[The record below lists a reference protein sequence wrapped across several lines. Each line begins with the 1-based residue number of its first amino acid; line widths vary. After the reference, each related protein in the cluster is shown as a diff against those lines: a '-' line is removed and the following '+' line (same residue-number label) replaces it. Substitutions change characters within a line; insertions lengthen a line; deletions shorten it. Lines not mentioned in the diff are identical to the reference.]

1 MRMSK
6 DAVPLRGKGGS
17 MLRWIASVLLVI
29 AFVFAGDT
37 RARAEKPEINIAIQ
51 DGLAYLPFIIMN
63 HEKLVEKHAR
73 AAGLP
78 EPKVSW
84 VRLANSVIMNDGLL
98 SGTLDIAT
106 GGVPSL
112 LVLWSKTKGT
122 MNVKSI
128 GAWASVPNYLN
139 VRNPAIKDV
148 RDFTEKDRIAVP
160 AVKVSNQA
168 MYLQMLAEK
177 VFGEFEYQK
186 LDKLTVSLAH
196 SDAMKAFLLPGSEIT
211 AHFTIEPY
219 ASRERASGAKTLMSS
234 FDILGGPATTSVMW
248 TTSKFHDE
256 NPKTYAAFVAATQ
269 EAFAFIERDKQAAA
283 DYYIRVTGT
292 KESREDIIAMLGDP
306 LLKFGL
312 VPSNIMQQADFM
324 YRKGLIKVRP
334 ESWKDLF
341 FPSLH
346 TAAGS

>member
-1 MRMSK
+1 MF
-6 DAVPLRGKGGS
+6 
-17 MLRWIASVLLVI
+17 RWVASVLLI
-29 AFVFAGDT
+29 AACFVAGDGPARGET
-37 RARAEKPEINIAIQ
+37 RELRIAIQ
-51 DGLAYLPFIIMN
+51 DGLAYLPFIVMDN
-63 HEKLVEKHAR
+63 EKLVEKHAR

-78 EPKVSW
+78 EPKVTW

-112 LVLWSKTKGT
+112 LVLWAKTKGA
-122 MNVKSI
+122 MNVRSV

-177 VFGEFEYQK
+177 VFGEAEYQK
-186 LDKLTVSLAH
+186 LDTLTVSLAH

-248 TTSKFHDE
+248 ATSKFHDE

-269 EAFAFIERDKQAAA
+269 EAFAFIDRDKKAAA

-312 VPSNIMQQADFM
+312 VPSSIMQQADFM
-324 YRKGLIKVRP
+324 YRKGLIKARP
-334 ESWKDLF
+334 DSWKDLF
-341 FPSLH
+341 FPELH
-346 TAAGS
+346 DSAGS

>member
-1 MRMSK
+1 MVRRFFCACL
-6 DAVPLRGKGGS
+6 AVAL
-17 MLRWIASVLLVI
+17 VLL
-29 AFVFAGDT
+29 APST
-37 RARAEKPEINIAIQ
+37 PRAETRELRVAIQ

-63 HEKLVEKHAR
+63 HEKLVEKHAK
-73 AAGLP
+73 AAGVP
-78 EPKVSW
+78 ELKVTW
-84 VRLANSVIMNDGLL
+84 ARFANSVIMNDGLL
-98 SGTLDIAT
+98 SGNLDIAT

-139 VRNPAIKDV
+139 VRNTSIKDV

-177 VFGEFEYQK
+177 VFGESEYQK
-186 LDKLTVSLAH
+186 LDTLTVSLAH
-196 SDAMKAFLLPGSEIT
+196 SDAMNAFLLPGSEVT

-219 ASRERASGAKTLMSS
+219 ASRERAAGAKTLMSS
-234 FDILGGPATTSVMW
+234 FDILGGPGTTSVMW
-248 TTSKFHDE
+248 TTSKFHNE
-256 NPKTYAAFVAATQ
+256 NPKTYAAFVAATL
-269 EAFAFIERDKQAAA
+269 EAFAFIDRDKKAAA

-292 KESREDIIAMLGDP
+292 KEAPADIKAMLNDP
-306 LLKFGL
+306 LLRFGL

-324 YRKGLIKVRP
+324 FRKGIIKVRP
-334 ESWKDLF
+334 ANWQELF
-341 FPSLH
+341 FSNVH

>member
-1 MRMSK
+1 MVRRFIC
-6 DAVPLRGKGGS
+6 ACFAAAL
-17 MLRWIASVLLVI
+17 VLLVPS
-29 AFVFAGDT
+29 AP
-37 RARAEKPEINIAIQ
+37 RAETRELRVAIQ

-73 AAGLP
+73 AAGVP
-78 EPKVSW
+78 ELKVTW
-84 VRLANSVIMNDGLL
+84 ARFANSVIMNDGLL
-98 SGTLDIAT
+98 SGNLDIAT

-112 LVLWSKTKGT
+112 LVLWSKTKGN

-139 VRNPAIKDV
+139 VRNTNIKDV

-177 VFGEFEYQK
+177 VFGESEYQK
-186 LDKLTVSLAH
+186 LDTLTVSLAH
-196 SDAMKAFLLPGSEIT
+196 SDAMNAFLLPGSEVT

-219 ASRERASGAKTLMSS
+219 ASRERAAGAKTLMSS
-234 FDILGGPATTSVMW
+234 FDILGGPGTTSVMW
-248 TTSKFHDE
+248 TTSKFHNE
-256 NPKTYAAFVAATQ
+256 NPKTYAAFVAATL
-269 EAFAFIERDKQAAA
+269 EAFTFIDRDKKAAA

-292 KESREDIIAMLGDP
+292 KEAPADIAAMLNDP
-306 LLKFGL
+306 LLRFGL

-324 YRKGLIKVRP
+324 FRKGIIKVRP
-334 ESWKDLF
+334 EGWQELF
-341 FPSLH
+341 FPNVH
-346 TAAGS
+346 NTTGS

>member
-1 MRMSK
+1 MVCRFLSVALAAIVFLSA
-6 DAVPLRGKGGS
+6 AVK
-17 MLRWIASVLLVI
+17 
-29 AFVFAGDT
+29 
-37 RARAEKPEINIAIQ
+37 ARAETRELRIAIQ
-51 DGLAYLPFIIMN
+51 DGLAYLPFIVMDK
-63 HEKLVEKHAR
+63 EKLVEKHAK

-78 EPKVSW
+78 EPKITW
-84 VRLANSVIMNDGLL
+84 ARLANSVIMNDGLL
-98 SGTLDIAT
+98 SGNLDIAT

-139 VRNPAIKDV
+139 VRNPAVKDV
-148 RDFTEKDRIAVP
+148 RDLTDKDRIAVP

-177 VFGEFEYQK
+177 VFGEAEYQR
-186 LDKLTVSLAH
+186 LDTLTVSLAH

-219 ASRERASGAKTLMSS
+219 ASRERAAGAKTLMSS

-248 TTSKFHDE
+248 ATAKFHDE
-256 NPKTYAAFVAATQ
+256 NPKTYAAFVAAIQ
-269 EAFAFIERDKQAAA
+269 EAFAFIERDKKAAA

-292 KESREDIIAMLGDP
+292 KEAPEDIIAMLGDP

-312 VPSNIMQQADFM
+312 APSNIMSQADFM

-341 FPSLH
+341 FPNVHAS
-346 TAAGS
+346 AGS

>member
-1 MRMSK
+1 
-6 DAVPLRGKGGS
+6 
-17 MLRWIASVLLVI
+17 MLRRIASLM
-29 AFVFAGDT
+29 FAMLWIVGL
-37 RARAEKPEINIAIQ
+37 AASPRAETGELRIAIQ
-51 DGLAYLPFIIMN
+51 DGLAYLPFIVMDN
-63 HEKLVEKHAR
+63 EKLVEKHAR
-73 AAGLP
+73 AAGLK
-78 EPKVSW
+78 EPKVTW

-112 LVLWSKTKGT
+112 LVLWAKTKGT
-122 MNVKSI
+122 MNVRSV

-139 VRNPAIKDV
+139 VRNPEIKDV
-148 RDFTEKDRIAVP
+148 RDLTEKDRIAVP

-177 VFGEFEYQK
+177 VFGETEYQK
-186 LDKLTVSLAH
+186 LDTLTVSLAH
-196 SDAMKAFLLPGSEIT
+196 ADAMKAFLLPGSEVT

-219 ASRERASGAKTLMSS
+219 ASRERASGAKTLLSS
-234 FDILGGPATTSVMW
+234 FDILGGPGTTSVMW
-248 TTSKFHDE
+248 ATSKFHDE
-256 NPKTYAAFVAATQ
+256 NPKTYAAFVAATE
-269 EAFAFIERDKQAAA
+269 EAFTFIARDKKAAA

-292 KESREDIIAMLGDP
+292 KESPEDIVAMLGDP
-306 LLKFGL
+306 LLKFGR

-341 FPSLH
+341 FPDLH
-346 TAAGS
+346 AAAGS